1 MAGYEQLRD
10 GQKYSIKD
18 KTLGLIVNP
27 VAGIAGKYAFK
38 GSDNPELV
46 QRAIELGA
54 KPVSPGRAKEALT
67 VLKPVKNV
75 LRLLTFPDIMGENV
89 ARESG
94 FKPEVIGK
102 LSSPKTTAEDT
113 KRAAKL
119 MVEMGAML
127 ILYAG
132 GDGTTVDI
140 IEAIDQEVPILGIP
154 SGVKIWS
161 ATFATT
167 PKSAGLI
174 TLRFLWGELPV
185 REAEVMDVNE
195 EAFRKNRLKV
205 ELKGYAIT
213 PYEPQYLQGSKWMSP
228 RTTEEIEDQRAI
240 ARNVIENLERETIY
254 IVGPGTTCKAITD
267 LLGEN
272 KTLLGVDLIQ
282 NGKIIARDVNKQE
295 ILKAIKNK
303 KSKIIVTPIGRQGFI
318 FGRGNQ
324 QISAEVIREVGVDN
338 IIVVATPHKL
348 STIPT
353 LKVDTN
359 SPQLDEKLRGYIR
372 VITGYHQVTVKKIQ

>member
-1 MAGYEQLRD
+1 MRD
-10 GQKYSIKD
+10 EQKYSNRD

-54 KPVSPGRAKEALT
+54 KPISPGRAKEALT
-67 VLKPVKNV
+67 ALKPVKNV
-75 LRLLTFPDIMGENV
+75 LRLLTFPHIMGENV

-94 FKPEVIGK
+94 FKPEVVGK
-102 LSSPKTTAEDT
+102 LFSPKTTAEDT

-140 IEAIDQEVPILGIP
+140 LEAIDQEVPILGIP

-174 TLRFLWGELPV
+174 ALRFLWGELPV

-195 EAFRKNRLKV
+195 EAFRKNRLEV

-272 KTLLGVDLIQ
+272 KTLLGVDLVQ
-282 NGKIIARDVNKQE
+282 NGKIIARDVNEQE

-348 STIPT
+348 STIPA
-353 LKVDTN
+353 LRVDLN

>member
-10 GQKYSIKD
+10 EQKYSNKD

-102 LSSPKTTAEDT
+102 LSSSKTTAEDT

-140 IEAIDQEVPILGIP
+140 LEAIDQEVPILGIP

-282 NGKIIARDVNKQE
+282 NGKIIARDVNEQE

-353 LKVDTN
+353 LRVDTN
-359 SPQLDEKLRGYIR
+359 SPQLDKKLRGYIR